1 MSQQTYIIESNR
13 QTAYR
18 EIFDAEKHR
27 QISENTAPQPNHKWT
42 TTIPYGIKL
51 NEGDSIQIE
60 ASQINL
66 RGDVSQTL
74 EFTGGST
81 NQGSD
86 PISDNKA
93 SLLFAPYISNNL
105 TFNFPLPCASMAIV
119 YDPLSTQY
127 GAPDFV
133 GKNALGEVK
142 DSLSWALFANCNPI
156 QNIQGFLSRLDNGNQ
171 IPEIFTNTADM
182 NMFSRPPLTNAPIEI
197 FHPSAVRFYKL
208 KSDNRSPYTGQD
220 VAGGLYTDD
229 DNEAKKVDSL
239 LELME
244 VDLVQPE
251 GFSTPSSL
259 ANNLTSQLQAKTG
272 NANSYKTDNV
282 AQTAVVM
289 RKLGPDNGNRPSFN
303 SCAVYN
309 IKVADFS
316 NQLYKVFPTAS
327 GDFVNAYLDGTAFCE
342 YANIQP
348 AGVKYVPVDWDNG
361 EPQNPGQ
368 RTPYTTGKGFVPQ
381 KGYDLFWKNML
392 TGDINRYTSGR
403 NFCKFGQY
411 VLAQNYLLLKFFNKT
426 IYEVTEAL
434 VFGGRGI
441 KSKHGDNS
449 PCIGYGV
456 VSLDRLDYR
465 LGTTLVAEWTGVIA
479 GETDNF
485 DGDQGT
491 SADFNA
497 GIREKYADQQFGM
510 LVLKQNQPVATNIIA
525 TKDSVKLL
533 KECIYPLSRP
543 SLTVDNSEY
552 QERGVKNSDVYRN
565 FVSDLQF
572 GRLDDQL
579 TSTTTNQYNQNSIG
593 ASNVFYGE
601 GAKNAGTNQVSMAT
615 PLQATVMSQ
624 VGYLTSQPAL
634 HFFPPEYAS
643 SYQKLT
649 FDPQYNPQDTDQTSV
664 LGTSDY
670 GGLTKT
676 GDMDI
681 CFRRRLPALVGDEV
695 KSRHPFYT
703 YWRDEI
709 DSITDDDLGEQTIF
723 SVFDQ
728 NGQRYNNE
736 IFKPHPDNAKDRG
749 IGCIG
754 LFLRS
759 TMKDG
764 TPITASDIPW
774 YGTDLGSVNILEI
787 PFIAYI
793 SAVDLNVAEPA
804 PSTNIINENNKFTWV
819 QTGEFFGCSMSF
831 QDQKLAKIISTQ
843 QTNMEEM
850 GEVISGN
857 ADIQSTKYYQEGNQF
872 LEDDQNDT
880 HAPPMNYLNHAFTT
894 PSNEAPAPG
903 STNTN
908 YPPTYPSRLTN
919 VDFTPFHYQ
928 GYVHIGAENPLIGF
942 DDVSGKFKLSQLHT
956 ALRAG
961 NGSYSNIR
969 QPTTA
974 GSSTGGYIPN
984 EDFATDIL
992 EIYSQGSAISQY
1004 YGGLFSS
1011 DIGYGATVE
1020 IDGNDQRSYKVT
1032 ATEIPILFS
1041 MGENIYDGV
1050 EQQYSWNVA
1059 GSPPTGI
1066 EYGLRYKPAI
1076 GLPFPF
1082 VSQVNNSTNPINS
1095 SQSGVGIIGLT
1106 IPNASGTI
1114 TTKMTCDKPF
1124 DYIGSLFDKMGF
1136 DLEQIVPF
1144 TGEQNSIFN
1153 RENYNRYIG
1162 YNQSLS
1168 NKYQNMVLPATTNAY
1183 ISGNLA
1189 LGFTQNYWGS
1199 PMENLGGVNLQIPA
1213 KTQAESDSIIA
1224 SKIAKKMSYPYL
1236 VVHSDIVEQHRTFY
1250 GGSYIC
1256 PTPSL
1261 GYISRNY
1268 SEADYFFGFSTDWEY
1283 IVDKP
1288 HLINS
1293 FTVDIRLPSGQ
1304 PAPLDSNSSLIFKII
1319 KNNNPEII
1327 IKKKDDN
1334 NKKKRN

>member
-1 MSQQTYIIESNR
+1 MSQQTFIIESNR

-133 GKNALGEVK
+133 GKHATGLLLDK
-142 DSLSWALFANCNPI
+142 LSWALFANCNPI
-156 QNIQGFLSRLDNGNQ
+156 QNIQGFLSRLIDGNQ

-182 NMFSRPPLTNAPIEI
+182 NMFSRPPMTNAPIEI
-197 FHPSAVRFYKL
+197 FHPSSVRFYKL

-220 VAGGLYTDD
+220 VAGGLYTDSD
-229 DNEAKKVDSL
+229 TEAKKADAL

-244 VDLVQPE
+244 VNLVQPE

-272 NANSYKTDNV
+272 NANSYTTDNV
-282 AQTAVVM
+282 AKTPVVM
-289 RKLGPDNGNRPSFN
+289 RKLGIAPDVPES
-303 SCAVYN
+303 SSVAVAN
-309 IKVADFS
+309 VRVADFS

-348 AGVKYVPVDWDNG
+348 AGVDYVPVDWSPG
-361 EPQNPGQ
+361 VPQDPEQ
-368 RTPYTTGKGFVPQ
+368 RSPYTTGKGFVPQ

-392 TGDINRYTSGR
+392 TGDIDRYVSGR
-403 NFCKFGQY
+403 NFCKFSQY
-411 VLAQNYLLLKFFNKT
+411 VEPEGTIRAKFTNRGS
-426 IYEVTEAL
+426 IYEVVEAL
-434 VFGGRGI
+434 AFGGRGRT
-441 KSKHGDNS
+441 SSHGTNT
-449 PCIGYGV
+449 PCMGFGI
-456 VSLDRLDYR
+456 VSLDRLDYYNSSMIVSKW
-465 LGTTLVAEWTGVIA
+465 LKVVAGASLNGTDLQP
-479 GETDNF
+479 GEQAPGGYNQGEYERYSIDN
-485 DGDQGT
+485 
-491 SADFNA
+491 
-497 GIREKYADQQFGM
+497 IGM
-510 LVLKQNQPVATNIIA
+510 LRLKENQPVATNIIA
-525 TKDSVKLL
+525 TQNSVKLL

-543 SLTVDNSEY
+543 SLTVDNSEF
-552 QERGVKNSDVYRN
+552 QERGVKNIDVYKN

-579 TSTTTNQYNQNSIG
+579 TSTATSQSTEDNIGTETATTVGDYDGVAPKTNQI
-593 ASNVFYGE
+593 
-601 GAKNAGTNQVSMAT
+601 SMAT
-615 PLQATVMSQ
+615 PLQAVIMSQ
-624 VGYLTSQPAL
+624 SGYSASTPGTTL
-634 HFFPPEYAS
+634 FPPEYAS
-643 SYQKLT
+643 TYEHLS
-649 FDPQYNPQDTDQTSV
+649 FNPLYDSQTTDQTSV
-664 LGTSDY
+664 EGQAQEY
-670 GGLTKT
+670 GGGTKS
-676 GDMDI
+676 GDMNI
-681 CFRRRLPALVGDEV
+681 CFRRKLPALVGDKY

-709 DSITDDDLGEQTIF
+709 DLITDDDLGEDTIF
-723 SVFDQ
+723 SVFDK

-736 IFKPHPDNAKDRG
+736 IFKPHPNNEQDKG
-749 IGCIG
+749 IACIG
-754 LFLRS
+754 LFIRE

-764 TPITASDIPW
+764 TPLTDDLIPW
-774 YGTDLGSVNILEI
+774 LDPPAITNLVDIREI

-793 SAVDLNVAEPA
+793 SADNLNVAEPA
-804 PSTNIINENNKFTWV
+804 PSTNIINENKNFPWV

-843 QTNMEEM
+843 QTNMEELAK
-850 GEVISGN
+850 VVSGN
-857 ADIQSTKYYQEGNQF
+857 ADIQGINFYQDGNEY
-872 LEDDQNDT
+872 LIPNPNDT
-880 HAPPMNYLNHAFTT
+880 QPDPMDWQCHAFTT
-894 PSNEAPAPG
+894 PSNTNPPNFPG
-903 STNTN
+903 R
-908 YPPTYPSRLTN
+908 YTN

-928 GYVHIGAENPLIGF
+928 GYVHIGADNPLIGF
-942 DDVSGKFKLSQLHT
+942 DDISGKFKFSQLHT

-969 QPTTA
+969 EPEVA
-974 GSSTGGYIPN
+974 GSSTAGYIPN
-984 EDFATDIL
+984 EDFATEIL
-992 EIYSQGSAISQY
+992 EIYSQGSAISQFM
-1004 YGGLFSS
+1004 GGIISTTT
-1011 DIGYGATVE
+1011 GYTKLNAPG
-1020 IDGNDQRSYKVT
+1020 GYLLYKLDKT
-1032 ATEIPILFS
+1032 DIPIIYS
-1041 MGENIYDGV
+1041 MGTNVYDGV
-1050 EQQYSWNVA
+1050 NQEWSWNFLDYPPP
-1059 GSPPTGI
+1059 SPLVH
-1066 EYGLRYKPAI
+1066 YGMRYKPAS
-1076 GLPFPF
+1076 GKPFPF
-1082 VSQVNNSTNPINS
+1082 VSQINDPTNPINS

-1106 IPNASGTI
+1106 CPNAAGTK

-1136 DLEQIVPF
+1136 DLEQLVPF

-1168 NKYQNMVLPATTNAY
+1168 DKYQNMVKPATTNAY
-1183 ISGNLA
+1183 VSGNLA
-1189 LGFTQNYWGS
+1189 LGFTQNYWGN

-1213 KTQAESDSIIA
+1213 KTQAVSDSIIA

-1293 FTVDIRLPSGQ
+1293 FTVDIRLPNGQ

-1327 IKKKDDN
+1327 INKDTN